1 MAKWQV
7 KNWTDKVTTDLRNK
21 QNQIRTPHKVFINWN
36 TVSTCNCME
45 GLILLKADSLML
57 INAPSLA
64 CIFIY
69 WTAATLCF
77 QLVHLSVN
85 ASVLLDVACCQIV
98 CIFAGLSEIGGVR
111 SNAGSEQGYIVGPV
125 AHGMA
130 AQHCKNRHACQ
141 PHRGRPG

>member
-21 QNQIRTPHKVFINWN
+21 QNQIRMPHKVFINWN

-57 INAPSLA
+57 IHAPSLA
-64 CIFIY
+64 RSFI
-69 WTAATLCF
+69 

-85 ASVLLDVACCQIV
+85 VSVLLDVACCQIL
-98 CIFAGLSEIGGVR
+98 CIFAGLSEI
-111 SNAGSEQGYIVGPV
+111 
-125 AHGMA
+125 
-130 AQHCKNRHACQ
+130 HCKA
-141 PHRGRPG
+141 